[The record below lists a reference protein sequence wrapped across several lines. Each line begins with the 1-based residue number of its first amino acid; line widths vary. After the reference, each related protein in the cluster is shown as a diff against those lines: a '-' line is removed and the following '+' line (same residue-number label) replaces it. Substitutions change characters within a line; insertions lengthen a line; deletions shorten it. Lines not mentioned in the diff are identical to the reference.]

1 MTKYLVSAACVAVL
15 GMTAFAAPASA
26 DPNIG
31 FGISVG
37 GDGHRHHRRHDG
49 YYGHHYGPGVRVYT
63 GRSSYRDCDT
73 KRVVKWRNGRKI
85 VRVIRDCD

>member
-1 MTKYLVSAACVAVL
+1 MTKYLVSAACIAVL

-26 DPNIG
+26 DPDIG
-31 FGISVG
+31 FGINIG
-37 GDGHRHHRRHDG
+37 GDGYHHHRHYRH
-49 YYGHHYGPGVRVYT
+49 HHYGPGVRVYT

-73 KRVVKWRNGRKI
+73 RRVVKWRNGRKI

>member
-1 MTKYLVSAACVAVL
+1 MTKYLVSAACAAVL
-15 GMTAFAAPASA
+15 GVSAFAAPASA

-31 FGISVG
+31 FSIGVNDG
-37 GDGHRHHRRHDG
+37 YHHRDRHYGHR
-49 YYGHHYGPGVRVYT
+49 YYGPGVRVYS

-73 KRVVKWRNGRKI
+73 KRVVKWRNGKKI